1 MQNQDIPSKEPST
14 EPHDNTQSLPTS
26 PKRRFKPL
34 HGRNKRHRRYQMQ
47 TLVAGP
53 LPKLQKFGTNISNAE
68 RLFNK
73 LFHDPMEGEESPAVS
88 PENSPERQS
97 SQEDSPVQQS
107 QEDDPP
113 PEFYLRSLSS
123 TIGSPPPDF
132 VPRRS
137 TRTTRPPER
146 LQIGE
151 RPKLKPTKRRSTS
164 CGPLRSAPA
173 VPPESDNDMDISMQ
187 LKHP

>member
-1 MQNQDIPSKEPST
+1 
-14 EPHDNTQSLPTS
+14 
-26 PKRRFKPL
+26 
-34 HGRNKRHRRYQMQ
+34 MQ

-97 SQEDSPVQQS
+97 QEEVPEQQS

-151 RPKLKPTKRRSTS
+151 RPKLKPNKRRSTS
-164 CGPLRSAPA
+164 CGPLTSAPA
-173 VPPESDNDMDISMQ
+173 APPESDNDMDISIQ
-187 LKHP
+187 PKHPWALKDISVWQTKEQKRVASTICTYVNKLLRPLAFVDVCALK